1 MKNQYGILT
10 KSDRA
15 ISAEMAGA
23 VTYSNLSAWQ
33 KRAVDACAV
42 ISHEWHHTGAAA
54 NCTDYYYQ
62 DQFKHLNPA
71 DFPPVKPT
79 KAQQPDLKRLRI
91 RIVYDQMVGGF
102 TRKHPRWAEFVA
114 EGLDVRK
121 KDNFIIG
128 AQGRRLS
135 SNNKEVTY
143 LYKRPRARKFVEIT
157 YKEARELGYKFA

>member
-1 MKNQYGILT
+1 MRNQYGILT

-15 ISAEMAGA
+15 ISAEAAGA
-23 VTYSNLSAWQ
+23 MTYSELSAWQ

-62 DQFKHLNPA
+62 SQFESLSPS
-71 DFPPVKPT
+71 DFPPVKLEA
-79 KAQQPDLKRLRI
+79 KQQPDLKRLRV
-91 RIVYDQMVGGF
+91 RIVYDKMVSGF
-102 TRKHPRWAEFVA
+102 TTRHPRWEEITA

-121 KDNFIIG
+121 KDNAITG

-135 SNNKEVTY
+135 SNNKEVVY
-143 LYKRPRARKFVEIT
+143 LYKRSRARKFVEIT
-157 YKEARELGYKFA
+157 YDQACELGYKFA